1 MKILDK
7 GFETPTYN
15 SPIITHTKTGV
26 ITKKRTEVIIPG
38 DGISYKWKPSDGK
51 DDSKF
56 WSNVEY
62 NKYGNGMDTS
72 SFRTPA
78 HLESKGKNTVV
89 VHAPSDSDLRMITK
103 PDLTLSGVSEFLQT
117 NQEEVLLKESEVEIL
132 ATSHFKKKIRNKIF
146 SIKSI

>member
-15 SPIITHTKTGV
+15 SPIIPHTNTAV
-26 ITKKRTEVIIPG
+26 ITKRRTEVTIPG
-38 DGISYKWKPSDGK
+38 DGLSYKWKPSDSK

-56 WSNVEY
+56 WSNVEF

-103 PDLTLSGVSEFLQT
+103 PDLTLQGVSEFLQT
-117 NQEEVLLKESEVEIL
+117 NQEELLLKESEVEIL
-132 ATSHFKKKIRNKIF
+132 ATSHFKKKNK
-146 SIKSI
+146 K

>member
-1 MKILDK
+1 MKLVVK
-7 GFETPTYN
+7 GFE
-15 SPIITHTKTGV
+15 SPIYNTNVISKT
-26 ITKKRTEVIIPG
+26 RTEIKLPG
-38 DGISYKWKPSDGK
+38 EGISYNWKPSDGK

-62 NKYGNGMDTS
+62 NKYGKGMDTS

-78 HLESKGKNTVV
+78 HLEAKGGNVVV

-117 NQEEVLLKESEVEIL
+117 NQKEELLNATEVEIL
-132 ATSHFKKKIRNKIF
+132 ATTHFNIKK
-146 SIKSI
+146 

>member
-1 MKILDK
+1 MKILNK

-15 SPIITHTKTGV
+15 SPVISHTDTKV
-26 ITKKRTEVIIPG
+26 ITMKNRRTEVTIPG
-38 DGISYKWKPSDGK
+38 DGLSYKWKPSDSK

-103 PDLTLSGVSEFLQT
+103 PDLTLSSTSEFLQT
-117 NQEEVLLKESEVEIL
+117 LDSYVK
-132 ATSHFKKKIRNKIF
+132 
-146 SIKSI
+146 